1 MRGQRALHV
10 AASSTTGG
18 IDVNNQIEQQDIQN
32 LEELYREAD
41 YWHVNTGGTTIHAK
55 RMPGRYRTLKWI
67 SMTTWLIFF
76 LGPYLRWHGQQAIL
90 FDIPHRQFHLFS
102 VTVLPQDV
110 WMLAMVLLFFA
121 LLLAA
126 VTSIAGRVYCGYF
139 CFQTV
144 WTDIFTW
151 IEEKLEGNANNRVK
165 LDKAPWNAYKIRVKI
180 IKHTLWLGIGIFTG
194 ITFTLWFDDAFQLWK
209 AYFTLQAPM
218 MAWGTVAIF
227 TFFTHLFAGHMR
239 EQVCF
244 WLCPYARIQGVM
256 ADRETIL
263 PTYDFARGEPR
274 GKLKKSSDLEKHNQG
289 DCIDCKQCI
298 AVCPTGIDIR
308 RGQQEGC
315 ITCAL
320 CLDACDAVM
329 DKIQRPRGLIRYASL
344 DEIEGKPFIPL
355 YKRPRVIVYFAI
367 MIAAIAGIIYGLAT
381 LESIELKVLHER
393 QPLFVTQSDG
403 SIQNKYELK
412 ILNKTGK
419 DMQLSL
425 NVTGHDD
432 LTMSGVE
439 KILSA
444 PHGHVSAYTLFLR
457 IPGDKLK
464 QERIPVIIR
473 AEDVDNPQYHTQYKS
488 MFFGPKK

>member
-1 MRGQRALHV
+1 M
-10 AASSTTGG
+10 
-18 IDVNNQIEQQDIQN
+18 NNQSEQLDIHD

-41 YWHVNTGGTTIHAK
+41 YWHVNAGGKTIHAK
-55 RMPGRYRTLKWI
+55 RMPGRYRTYKWFAM
-67 SMTTWLIFF
+67 STWLIYL
-76 LGPYLRWHGQQAIL
+76 LGPYLRWNDKQAIL
-90 FDIPHRQFHLFS
+90 LDIPNRQFHIFN
-102 VTVLPQDV
+102 VTILPQDV

-151 IEEKLEGNANNRVK
+151 IEEKLEGSANKRMK
-165 LDKAPWNAYKIRVKI
+165 LDEAPWNFNKVR
-180 IKHTLWLGIGIFTG
+180 IKVTKHGLWLLIGIFTG
-194 ITFTLWFDDAFQLWK
+194 ITFTLYFGDAFELWK
-209 AYFTLQAPM
+209 AYFTLQAPSI
-218 MAWGTVAIF
+218 AWGTVAVF

-256 ADRETIL
+256 ADRETVL

-274 GKLKKSSDLEKHNQG
+274 GKLKKGESLEGSNQG
-289 DCIDCKQCI
+289 DCIDCKQCV

-329 DKIQRPRGLIRYASL
+329 DKIKRPRGLIRYSSL
-344 DEIEGKPFIPL
+344 DEMDGKPFIAL
-355 YKRPRVIVYFAI
+355 YKRPRVIVYFSI
-367 MIAAIAGIIYGLAT
+367 MLLAIAGIIYGLVT
-381 LESIELKVLHER
+381 LGSLELKVLHER
-393 QPLFVTQSDG
+393 QPLFVMQSDG
-403 SIQNKYELK
+403 SVQNKYELK
-412 ILNKTGK
+412 ILNKTDK
-419 DMQLSL
+419 DMQVSL
-425 NVTGHDD
+425 KVSGHDYLLLTGNKD
-432 LTMSGVE
+432 LFSVPEG
-439 KILSA
+439 K
-444 PHGHVSAYTLFLR
+444 VSAHTIFIR

-464 QERIPVIIR
+464 AERIPITLRI
-473 AEDVDNPQYHTQYKS
+473 EDTRNPQFFTEYKS
-488 MFFGPKK
+488 MFFGPKP